1 MVDLFTYA
9 PPPPRPAS
17 RPALPPEV
25 PEDVARKFLA
35 LALEVRARG
44 FTRYSSDAI
53 LHRIRWHAHVERG
66 DCDFKCNDH
75 WTAPLARWAMAA
87 DERLAG
93 FFELRRRA

>member
-1 MVDLFTYA
+1 MDLFTYA
-9 PPPPRPAS
+9 APPPRL
-17 RPALPPEV
+17 ALLPDDV

-44 FTRYSSDAI
+44 FESYSSDAI

-66 DCDFKCNDH
+66 DRDFKCNNN
-75 WTAPLARWAMAA
+75 WTAPLARWAMQA
-87 DERLAG
+87 DARLAG